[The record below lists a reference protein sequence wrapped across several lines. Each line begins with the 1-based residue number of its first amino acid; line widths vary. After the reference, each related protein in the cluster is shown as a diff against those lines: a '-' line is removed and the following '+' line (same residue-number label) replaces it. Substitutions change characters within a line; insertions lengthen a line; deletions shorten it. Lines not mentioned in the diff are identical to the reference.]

1 LVVDSKLDN
10 DFNDDFDDELDD
22 EPDDE
27 LEELEESSDEG
38 RSTGTPE
45 HESISFLWLHSNK
58 YVFVVAPNSQPHS
71 TDFLVVFFIYIVNS
85 YMKILISS

>member
-1 LVVDSKLDN
+1 LVLDSKLDN

-71 TDFLVVFFIYIVNS
+71 TDFLVVFFYIYSKFIHEN
-85 YMKILISS
+85 IN